1 VFIFTP
7 NHLLMQVADS
17 QPGALLQQQQRAP
30 QDDQERISYA
40 THMRQLFS
48 PADMLQHDG
57 SINQEF
63 FRPNKVVTLADRKW
77 GDAEREQLY
86 RGLEQYGV
94 GKWRQMADDMLKGW
108 DDTSIRLKAAKLLG
122 SQNLSRYYG
131 RCITKAQAEAELQ
144 ANKQLGAQTGCW
156 KNGMLVDDD
165 SGTLAA
171 HFRQQQEHQQ
181 QEQQQQ
187 QQQDV

>member
-1 VFIFTP
+1 
-7 NHLLMQVADS
+7 MQDTRS
-17 QPGALLQQQQRAP
+17 FQELGGQQQQVS
-30 QDDQERISYA
+30 QQEQVAYA
-40 THMRQLFS
+40 IHMRQLFS
-48 PADMLQHDG
+48 PPGMLHDDG

-63 FRPNKVVTLADRKW
+63 FRPKKVVTLADRKW

-86 RGLEQYGV
+86 KGLEKYGV

-108 DDTSIRLKAAKLLG
+108 DDNNIRLKAAKLLG
-122 SQNLSRYYG
+122 CQNLSRYYG
-131 RCITKAQAEAELQ
+131 RHISRAEVVAELE

-165 SGTLAA
+165 KGTLAA
-171 HFRQQQEHQQ
+171 HFKRQ

-187 QQQDV
+187 QQQRQEQGQE